1 LGNYCDGNRCSQVG
15 VFIVADYFE
24 IDFFDVET
32 DKSGDAIALRY
43 EVQGR
48 QFVHLVDGGY
58 QATGP
63 SIVAN
68 INKYYC
74 TNRIDNLVVTH
85 CDQDHTGGL
94 AHVLENME
102 VGTLWMLRPWL
113 YAEELLPRFATYND
127 IDRLRS
133 RLRAIYSSL
142 KGLETIAIRRGVQI
156 LEPFQ
161 DARIGAFTVL
171 APARARYLDLIV
183 DSDKT
188 PESVEEAEATAMDK
202 LHWLLVETAKKAAS
216 MIVGAWNQEIFP
228 ADSTSSENE
237 MSVVQAAT
245 LSGTKIVLTGDAGR
259 SALADAADFADR
271 LGFGLPGVD
280 RIQIPHHG
288 SRRNVSTEL
297 LDRWLGPRLAQQP
310 VPGQETFTA
319 IVSSAKAD
327 LDHPRNAVVRA
338 FMHRGAKVIMTESQH
353 VRTSGGNAPV
363 RDNWSACTPA
373 TYPSTME
380 E

>member
-1 LGNYCDGNRCSQVG
+1 M
-15 VFIVADYFE
+15 ADFFE

-68 INKYYC
+68 INKYYG

-85 CDQDHTGGL
+85 CDRDHTGGL
-94 AHVLENME
+94 AHVLEKME
-102 VGTLWMLRPWL
+102 VGALWMLRPWL
-113 YAEELLPRFATYND
+113 YADELLPRFATYND
-127 IDRLRS
+127 VDRLRS

-142 KGLETIAIRRGVQI
+142 KGLEAIAIRRDVPI

-161 DARIGAFTVL
+161 GASIGAFTVL
-171 APARARYLDLIV
+171 APTRARYLDLIV
-183 DSDKT
+183 ESEKT
-188 PESVEEAEATAMDK
+188 PESVEEAEATAMDRLQWYLAEGARK
-202 LHWLLVETAKKAAS
+202 VASLVA
-216 MIVGAWNQEIFP
+216 GAWNHEFFP
-228 ADSTSSENE
+228 ADGTSSENE
-237 MSVVQAAT
+237 MSVVQAAI
-245 LSGTKIVLTGDAGR
+245 LSGKKIVLTGDAGR
-259 SALADAADFADR
+259 DALNEAADYCTWIN
-271 LGFGLPGVD
+271 FGLPGVD

-297 LDRWLGPRLAQQP
+297 LDRWLGPRLPQQP
-310 VPGQETFTA
+310 ISGQEKFTA

-327 LDHPRNAVVRA
+327 PDHPRNAVVRA
-338 FMHRGAKVIMTESQH
+338 FMHRGAKVIRTESQH
-353 VRTSGGNAPV
+353 VRTSGGSSPK
-363 RDNWSACTPA
+363 RDGWSAVTPA
-373 TYPSTME
+373 TYPTTLE
-380 E
+380 D